1 MKAGTKSLLFGVHQ
15 FAWHPWTVWR
25 AWRHYHKRT
34 PTFWETVAIVVHDW
48 GYWGCSEMDGPE
60 GKRHPVVGADI
71 IFKLHRLTHRG
82 YPPESWDLKALV
94 KYHSSHYARMIDRD
108 PSALCAPDKLSVLFD
123 PPWFY
128 LLRGCLSG
136 EIGEYITNS
145 PSPHQS
151 PERWLLWYRSKV
163 KSKYEIPQ
171 RT

>member
-1 MKAGTKSLLFGVHQ
+1 MKVGTKSLLFGVHQ
-15 FAWHPWTVWR
+15 FVWHPFTVWR

-48 GYWGCSEMDGPE
+48 GYWGCDNMDGEQGITHPDRGALFIYWLYARTHS
-60 GKRHPVVGADI
+60 GKGRNI
-71 IFKLHRLTHRG
+71 TQ
-82 YPPESWDLKALV
+82 ALNLWELV
-94 KYHSSHYARMIDRD
+94 RCHSSHHARNIGGS

-123 PPWFY
+123 PPWWY

-145 PSPHQS
+145 PAPHQS

-163 KSKYEIPQ
+163 KSKY
-171 RT
+171 